1 MVYGPGNLLDKDV
14 IFVSMNYRLGVFGF
28 LTLGDESLP
37 GNLGM
42 ISFLVS
48 CMYIYMY
55 SKKLDI
61 YIRSLMIFVN

>member
-42 ISFLVS
+42 IYFL
-48 CMYIYMY
+48 CIYVCTQI
-55 SKKLDI
+55 K
-61 YIRSLMIFVN
+61 